1 MYVLCL
7 THAMFSKSVAFDF
20 YRLEQKIDCGFYSN
34 IIILIKY
41 Q

>member
-1 MYVLCL
+1 MA
-7 THAMFSKSVAFDF
+7 HAIFSESVAFDS